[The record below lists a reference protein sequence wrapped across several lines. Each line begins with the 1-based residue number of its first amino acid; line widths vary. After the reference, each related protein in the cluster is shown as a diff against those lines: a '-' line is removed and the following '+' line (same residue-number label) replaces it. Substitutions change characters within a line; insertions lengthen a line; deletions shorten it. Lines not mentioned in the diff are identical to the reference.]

1 MAFESE
7 HMRSV
12 SDHRLTLEDREQ
24 LTVTGVEEVESFDET
39 SIVMVTGRG
48 TLVVRG
54 SGLHIEQLSL
64 DGGQL
69 RVEGSVESL
78 TYEDDGGGQTGFWG
92 RLFR

>member
-64 DGGQL
+64 DDGQL

>member
-1 MAFESE
+1 MAFETEHLRGVSE
-7 HMRSV
+7 
-12 SDHRLTLEDREQ
+12 HRLTLEDREQ
-24 LTVTGVEEVESFDET
+24 LTVTGVEEVESFDEN

-54 SGLHIEQLSL
+54 TGLHIEQLSL

-78 TYEDDGGGQTGFWG
+78 TYENDAGGHVGFWG

>member
-7 HMRSV
+7 HLRNV
-12 SDHRLTLEDREQ
+12 SDHRVTLEDREQ
-24 LTVTGVEEVESFDET
+24 LTVTGVEEVESFDES
-39 SIVMVTGRG
+39 SIVMVTVRG

-78 TYEDDGGGQTGFWG
+78 AYEDDGSGPVGFWG